1 MVSQMIFHVMVSIG
15 LLIPSGD
22 VDGRVIYDVYNQ
34 DCELVAE
41 YAYKGEIYN
50 YIQTGTF
57 VYNELLEDCC
67 PLIDK

>member
-22 VDGRVIYDVYNQ
+22 VDGRVIYDVYTQ

-41 YAYKGEIYN
+41 YAYKGEVLN
-50 YIQTGTF
+50 YINTGAF
-57 VYNELLEDCC
+57 SYDEMYEDCC